1 MRIVW
6 LCIGWVA
13 LVLGLIGVA
22 LPVMPTVPFML
33 VAVWAF
39 SRSSPQLRD
48 RILNNPSFGPSVRA
62 WRERG
67 VISRK
72 AKLCA
77 IGAMSAGVLFSLWL
91 GLPVRVIAVQAVI
104 CSAVAVFIASRPE
117 N

>member
-1 MRIVW
+1 MRILW

-13 LVLGLIGVA
+13 LALGLIGAV

-48 RILNNPSFGPSVRA
+48 RILNNPSFGPAIRG
-62 WRERG
+62 WQERG

-77 IGAMSAGVLFSLWL
+77 IGAMSAGILFSLWL
-91 GLPVRVIAVQAVI
+91 GLSVRVIAVQAAI
-104 CSAVAVFIASRPE
+104 CAAVAVFIASRPE
-117 N
+117 T